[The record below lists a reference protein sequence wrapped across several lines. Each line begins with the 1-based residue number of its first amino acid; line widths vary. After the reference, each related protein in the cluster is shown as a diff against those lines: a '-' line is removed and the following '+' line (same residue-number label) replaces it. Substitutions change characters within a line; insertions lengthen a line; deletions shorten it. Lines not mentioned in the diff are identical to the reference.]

1 MGRQQ
6 RSDKGSDGPGAEP
19 RGPSQRRLR
28 VGEVMRHALV
38 EVLARGEIR
47 DPDVV
52 GISITVSEVRVSPD
66 LKNATVFVLPLA
78 GRSAEKVMEGLN
90 RSAPYLRGQV
100 AKLVNLRHAPRL
112 AFTLDRSFDH
122 AEHIDRLLRR
132 PQVATDLARS
142 TDKD

>member
-1 MGRQQ
+1 
-6 RSDKGSDGPGAEP
+6 
-19 RGPSQRRLR
+19 
-28 VGEVMRHALV
+28 MRHALV

-47 DPDVV
+47 DPDVT

-78 GRSAEKVMEGLN
+78 GRSADKVMEGLN

-122 AEHIDRLLRR
+122 AEHIDRLLRK
-132 PQVATDLARS
+132 PQVATDLARPA
-142 TDKD
+142 DKD